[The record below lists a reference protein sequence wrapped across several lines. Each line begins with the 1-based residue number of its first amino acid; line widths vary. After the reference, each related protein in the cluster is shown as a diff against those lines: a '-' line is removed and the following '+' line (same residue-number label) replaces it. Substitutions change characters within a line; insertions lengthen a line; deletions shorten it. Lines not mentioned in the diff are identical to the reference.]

1 MSYVDEV
8 LADLIKR
15 NPGEPEF
22 HQAATEVL
30 NSLKPIIEKDEKYQN
45 AGLLERLVEPERV
58 IMFRVPWVDDNGE
71 VHVNRGYRF
80 EFNSALG
87 PYKGGLRFQA
97 NVYPGILKILGH
109 FLFHDGS
116 AQAHADRGE
125 KFTIFHIRQF
135 RKDAA
140 HLFAQARLVNE
151 IPISMGRRSKA
162 IRHRNIGL
170 GRHFPKRRGFAADN
184 VDVFSFQL
192 FKPQQISI

>member
-1 MSYVDEV
+1 MVITLFFPIVDSAV
-8 LADLIKR
+8 RKAGSVTFLDLADDLIGTMDIKIR
-15 NPGEPEF
+15 ILLASKAGVR
-22 HQAATEVL
+22 QVL
-30 NSLKPIIEKDEKYQN
+30 SRGTGANGYIGFIFIH
-45 AGLLERLVEPERV
+45 LVSQLF
-58 IMFRVPWVDDNGE
+58 IG
-71 VHVNRGYRF
+71 
-80 EFNSALG
+80 SAD
-87 PYKGGLRFQA
+87 
-97 NVYPGILKILGH
+97 GILKILGH